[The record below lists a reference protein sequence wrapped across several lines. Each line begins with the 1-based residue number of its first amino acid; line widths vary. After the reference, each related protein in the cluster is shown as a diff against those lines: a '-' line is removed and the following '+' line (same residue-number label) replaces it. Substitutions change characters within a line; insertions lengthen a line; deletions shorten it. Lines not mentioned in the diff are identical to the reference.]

1 MKRSLAI
8 TAASV
13 TMLASACITDQALW
27 GSCNPAGDPW
37 GTDGHWVLYCDKGE
51 WVPTMTAQ
59 EFVDISSGKNVT
71 IGTLPTKPAPTTTST
86 TSTSTSTTSTSTT
99 TSTVPVP
106 LPVYAS
112 GPLTGAPGD
121 SITWTGTFDN
131 LGDTPE
137 VNFNAFPVEVTASSP
152 TSITFTVPA
161 LGFTPPLEADPFV
174 AGDYAVTVNTWGGT
188 SVPQTFTVT
197 AP

>member
-1 MKRSLAI
+1 MDLMKRSLAI

-86 TSTSTSTTSTSTT
+86 TDSWSIGSKTSAAIMGGGLLKSVDWQTSTLFTSSLAEFKAGLFCRCVAFLLKINIF
-99 TSTVPVP
+99 SR
-106 LPVYAS
+106 
-112 GPLTGAPGD
+112 
-121 SITWTGTFDN
+121 SI
-131 LGDTPE
+131 
-137 VNFNAFPVEVTASSP
+137 
-152 TSITFTVPA
+152 IHPA
-161 LGFTPPLEADPFV
+161 GVRQHRRRP
-174 AGDYAVTVNTWGGT
+174 
-188 SVPQTFTVT
+188 
-197 AP
+197 